1 VYRLKVLVTDD
12 EPGMRQGI
20 QRTLEKYK
28 MKLPDVD
35 DEIEFDIQTAE
46 TGSEALDKI
55 SAFKPDLILLDY
67 KLPDLTGLEI
77 LERIDSNDG
86 TMQTIMITAYASL
99 DTAVS
104 AIKSGAFDFLSKPF
118 TPEELRAKISKAA
131 QSIILAKHVK
141 KLNEEKRQVRFQFI
155 SILGHELKAPLNAI
169 EGYLNMF
176 NERSLGTEIEK
187 YDESIGRCLVRT
199 DQMRKLI
206 ADLLEMTKIESG
218 SRQREII
225 EVDIS
230 ALAKASVETVLPE
243 ANKRNISLRL
253 NSPSPLLFKA
263 DKFEMELIF
272 NNLISN
278 SVKYNRDG
286 GSVDINLDL
295 KESELIFSVQ
305 DTGIGMSREEANK
318 LFQEFVRIKNK
329 KTAHIMGSGLGLS
342 TVKKVCQIYNGDIN
356 VESEPDVGTKFMG
369 FIREAQS

>member
-1 VYRLKVLVTDD
+1 VYTLKVLVTDD

-28 MKLPDVD
+28 MKLPDV
-35 DEIEFDIQTAE
+35 EEGIEFNIETAE

-55 SAFKPDLILLDY
+55 SSFKPDLILLDY

-77 LERIDSNDG
+77 LEKIDSNDG

-118 TPEELRAKISKAA
+118 TPDELRAKISKAA

-176 NERSLGTEIEK
+176 HDRSIGTEIEK

-218 SRQREII
+218 SRQREITQ
-225 EVDIS
+225 VD
-230 ALAKASVETVLPE
+230 LAAIAQASIDLVLPD
-243 ANKRNISLRL
+243 AKKRNITISL
-253 NSPSPLLFKA
+253 NSISPLKFSA

-278 SVKYNRDG
+278 AVKYNRDG
-286 GSVDINLDL
+286 GSVDINLDMNAF
-295 KESELIFSVQ
+295 ELNFSIQ
-305 DTGIGMSREEANK
+305 DTGIGMTQDETKK

-329 KTAHIMGSGLGLS
+329 KTSHIMGSGLGLS
-342 TVKKVCQIYNGDIN
+342 TVKKVCQLYNGDIF
-356 VESEPDVGTKFMG
+356 VESEPDAGTRFFGSIK
-369 FIREAQS
+369 AV